1 MGVICEKLNFQN
13 SKVYEL
19 GKNLENRIFGIV
31 ELNISMERLPIR
43 DFWAITAA
51 SNSYFMEKKSLVV
64 LDISY
69 IVFTLPMPPFG
80 PVPSRDSSLT

>member
-1 MGVICEKLNFQN
+1 
-13 SKVYEL
+13 
-19 GKNLENRIFGIV
+19 
-31 ELNISMERLPIR
+31 MERLPIR

-51 SNSYFMEKKSLVV
+51 SNSNFTENMSLVV
-64 LDISY
+64 PDISY

>member
-1 MGVICEKLNFQN
+1 MVICEKPNFQK
-13 SKVYEL
+13 SKVHEL
-19 GKNLENRIFGIV
+19 GKL

-51 SNSYFMEKKSLVV
+51 SNSNFTEKKSLVV

-69 IVFTLPMPPFG
+69 IVFTLPMPPVG

>member
-1 MGVICEKLNFQN
+1 MKFPE
-13 SKVYEL
+13 SKAYEL
-19 GKNLENRIFGIV
+19 GKNLENRIFGIL

>member
-1 MGVICEKLNFQN
+1 M
-13 SKVYEL
+13 YEL

-51 SNSYFMEKKSLVV
+51 SNSNCMEKKSLVV

>member
-1 MGVICEKLNFQN
+1 MFCLCNEISRDLFINCKVNILVVICEKLNFQN

-19 GKNLENRIFGIV
+19 GKNLENRIFGIL

-51 SNSYFMEKKSLVV
+51 WNSNFTEKV
-64 LDISY
+64 I
-69 IVFTLPMPPFG
+69 G
-80 PVPSRDSSLT
+80 

>member
-1 MGVICEKLNFQN
+1 MVVICEKLNFQK

-19 GKNLENRIFGIV
+19 GKNLENRIFGIL

-43 DFWAITAA
+43 DFWAIMLLGTVILRK
-51 SNSYFMEKKSLVV
+51 KKSLVV